1 VAVGL
6 GRLEQRPDSKNQK
19 YVDTIVHDLRRCAAQ
34 NLFLVGVAQAVAI
47 KITGHKT
54 RSMYR
59 HYRIIDEK
67 DLREAA
73 ARLQAHLDEQPKQRF
88 WSNYGLRDERY
99 GQNTDNLTTGT
110 ISMARKLF
118 DFMVEPIGIE
128 PTTS

>member
-1 VAVGL
+1 LTKKIFERRGL
-6 GRLEQRPDSKNQK
+6 GFKH
-19 YVDTIVHDLRRCAAQ
+19 T
-34 NLFLVGVAQAVAI
+34 
-47 KITGHKT
+47 
-54 RSMYR
+54 SMNS
-59 HYRIIDEK
+59 
-67 DLREAA
+67 L
-73 ARLQAHLDEQPKQRF
+73 KQRF